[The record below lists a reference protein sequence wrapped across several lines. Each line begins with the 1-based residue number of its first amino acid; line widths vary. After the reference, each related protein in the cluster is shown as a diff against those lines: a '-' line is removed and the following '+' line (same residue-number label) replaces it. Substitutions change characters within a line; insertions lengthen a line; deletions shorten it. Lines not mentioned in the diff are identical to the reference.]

1 MPEQVRTFL
10 TVYLAKKSVGN
21 AQNQEVYY
29 KTVDLHR
36 NSTDSYRIK
45 LTINITAK
53 NNDEVACLADWDSE
67 KCT

>member
-36 NSTDSYRIK
+36 NNTDSYRIRF
-45 LTINITAK
+45 TINISKVWTLISK
-53 NNDEVACLADWDSE
+53 NVPNFCWLYL
-67 KCT
+67 